1 MLACTEFPKF
11 WCPTPKLLRES
22 GATCCCGFVSE
33 VSASHH
39 CIGLSGLLTLSFE
52 ICRKSWLP
60 YRSSAQHMP
69 KLSLWPLLL
78 QIFFCS
84 CTIWFL
90 LFYIWGVGPTRQQR
104 RCWRICSQSGLWPS
118 CKSKFSV
125 VKSQSSEHVLF
136 FLFAVFWCVGFE
148 FETRSQPSSVGVN
161 YGPFTYPVSG
171 MLKLFQ
177 RLQDWIFHD
186 IFRKAKDRDRYYYG
200 VNDNFRH
207 FCMDVFFWV
216 DAACFS
222 GAMFVALRMA
232 T

>member
-22 GATCCCGFVSE
+22 VATCCCGFVSE

-39 CIGLSGLLTLSFE
+39 CIGLSGLLTLSVE
-52 ICRKSWLP
+52 ICRKSWLHC
-60 YRSSAQHMP
+60 RSSAQNMP

-125 VKSQSSEHVLF
+125 VKSQSSEHVF
-136 FLFAVFWCVGFE
+136 FFCSFLMCWLWVQNQISVLIRWGKLWPFHI
-148 FETRSQPSSVGVN
+148 SSEWHVEIVPTPTGLDF
-161 YGPFTYPVSG
+161 P
-171 MLKLFQ
+171 
-177 RLQDWIFHD
+177 WHI
-186 IFRKAKDRDRYYYG
+186 
-200 VNDNFRH
+200 
-207 FCMDVFFWV
+207 
-216 DAACFS
+216 
-222 GAMFVALRMA
+222 
-232 T
+232 